1 MSVQD
6 GVERVAGRGG
16 DRQTRNIPQ
25 LPRRRGINSN
35 PIIEDGHKELRC
47 DGSVGHRGAAR
58 SEIVVRMAVFAHKYV
73 IVWARKVMKL
83 SV

>member
-16 DRQTRNIPQ
+16 DRQARDIPH

-35 PIIEDGHKELRC
+35 PIIDDGHKELKC
-47 DGSVGHRGAAR
+47 DGSVEHGRAAR
-58 SEIVVRMAVFAHKYV
+58 SETVVRIAMFVHKYV
-73 IVWARKVMKL
+73 IG
-83 SV
+83 